1 MGVGGGVLG
10 VEGGVTKLHPEQHEN
25 TACVTAVVGRSAGD
39 CG

>member
-1 MGVGGGVLG
+1 MGGVGVGGGG
-10 VEGGVTKLHPEQHEN
+10 GGVTKLHPEQHEN